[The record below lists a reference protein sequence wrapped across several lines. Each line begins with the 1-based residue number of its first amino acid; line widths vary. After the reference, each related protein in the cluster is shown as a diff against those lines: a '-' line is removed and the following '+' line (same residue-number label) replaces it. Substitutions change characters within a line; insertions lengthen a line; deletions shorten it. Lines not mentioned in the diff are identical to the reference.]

1 MLGVWLT
8 LECFYVYIDAR
19 IELNNEFTVVLKCSK
34 YVADIE
40 YGVVEMV
47 SKIMSCGWSN
57 GYSLDQCYDDVATK
71 IISGPSQTLSLWV
84 KDTDTRSKWEIKRGD
99 KFDQMMNKWDE
110 TVAHI
115 VVEVVHEE
123 GYEIND
129 GFVASR
135 LALLIFLGQV

>member
-57 GYSLDQCYDDVATK
+57 GYSLD
-71 IISGPSQTLSLWV
+71 
-84 KDTDTRSKWEIKRGD
+84 
-99 KFDQMMNKWDE
+99 
-110 TVAHI
+110 
-115 VVEVVHEE
+115 
-123 GYEIND
+123 
-129 GFVASR
+129 
-135 LALLIFLGQV
+135 